1 MYIEMFTEDSILLRN
16 HFLPRM
22 TLKNSIELQRIYDF
36 FHTVN
41 IHPINMKSLDT
52 RDVEKTEI
60 TVSRGAGAD
69 NIIEKSYLFAK
80 TSFHF
85 VLNRCNITIH
95 LFSKKTKKTLIHELA
110 KVVQYVFSL
119 SRNDLRHLV
128 INIYLIDKKKTNT
141 PGMKKLGRNEI
152 NSGMCQRGKVTTIT
166 IYREEELIK
175 VLIHELIH
183 GFQYDNYEDTDKIIK
198 HYQKK
203 YHMSSKNINTNEAYT
218 EIWANLINC
227 YLISQKPGR
236 NNYNLFL
243 ILIALEN
250 NFSKY
255 QAEKV
260 MYLTDLDGKENI
272 DINKDTNVLS
282 YFIIRNEIYDKLNL
296 FLKFCRNHNEDY
308 IKLNDEKEWFNF
320 LMKIDKIKK
329 NNRRFNNT
337 DKQNYIFKTMRMS
350 LNEVDI
356 YAVEKTPS
364 LLG

>member
-1 MYIEMFTEDSILLRN
+1 MFTEDSILLRN
-16 HFLPRM
+16 YFLPHV
-22 TLKNSIELQRIYDF
+22 TLKNSTELQRIYDF
-36 FHTVN
+36 FKSVN
-41 IHPINMKSLDT
+41 IHPINTKSIDT
-52 RDVEKTEI
+52 LDVEKTEI
-60 TVSRGAGAD
+60 NVSHGEGAD
-69 NIIEKSYLFAK
+69 NIIKKSYLFAK

-85 VLNRCNITIH
+85 LLNRCNITIH
-95 LFSKKTKKTLIHELA
+95 LFSKNTNKPLIYKLA
-110 KVVQYVFSL
+110 KIIQYVFSL
-119 SRNDLRHLV
+119 SRNGLKHLV

-141 PGMKKLGRNEI
+141 PRMKKLGRNEI
-152 NSGMCQRGKVTTIT
+152 NSGMCQRGGVTTIT

-183 GFQYDNYEDTDKIIK
+183 GFQYDDYEDTDKIIK

-203 YHMSSKNINTNEAYT
+203 YHMSSIKINTNEAYT

-243 ILIALEN
+243 ILMALEN
-250 NFSKY
+250 EFSKY

-260 MYLTDLDGKENI
+260 MYLTGLDGKEEV

-282 YFIIRNEIYDKLNL
+282 YFIIRNEIYEKLNL
-296 FLKFCRNHNEDY
+296 FLKFCRNHNDDY

-329 NNRRFNNT
+329 NNRRFNKIN
-337 DKQNYIFKTMRMS
+337 KQNYIFKTMRMS

>member
-1 MYIEMFTEDSILLRN
+1 MFTGDSILLRN
-16 HFLPRM
+16 YFLPRV
-22 TLKNSIELQRIYDF
+22 TLKNSIELQSIYDF
-36 FHTVN
+36 FKSVN
-41 IHPINMKSLDT
+41 LHPMNVKSIDT
-52 RDVEKTEI
+52 QDVEKTEI
-60 TVSRGAGAD
+60 NVSGGAY
-69 NIIEKSYLFAK
+69 NIIKNTYLLAK

-85 VLNRCNITIH
+85 TLNRCNITIH
-95 LFSKKTKKTLIHELA
+95 LFSKHTNKPLIQELA

-119 SRNDLRHLV
+119 SRNDLKHV
-128 INIYLIDKKKTNT
+128 IINIYLIDKKKKNT
-141 PGMKKLGRNEI
+141 PGMKKLSCNEI

-166 IYREEELIK
+166 IYREEELMK

-203 YHMSSKNINTNEAYT
+203 YHMSSTKINTNEAYT

-250 NFSKY
+250 EFAKF

-260 MYLTDLDGKENI
+260 MYLTGLDGKESV

-282 YFIIRNEIYDKLNL
+282 YFIIRNELYEIEGLI
-296 FLKFCRNHNEDY
+296 R
-308 IKLNDEKEWFNF
+308 
-320 LMKIDKIKK
+320 
-329 NNRRFNNT
+329 
-337 DKQNYIFKTMRMS
+337 
-350 LNEVDI
+350 
-356 YAVEKTPS
+356 
-364 LLG
+364 